1 MSSLSSPT
9 SGGSSPNGSNWE
21 LILCVCDCSK
31 RPKTC
36 KCVSPAVAAGLP
48 GAPGPAPCTRCP
60 GPAHPRAAPAPAEP
74 PLPSALRV
82 LPSQFGTHRSS
93 ARGWG
98 AAAGTKTLPSPPPPR
113 YCPHPLP
120 VTRWDAAVL
129 YRKLWAAASGERAR
143 HFTTALPQRCNPP
156 GDERSGEGTWLG
168 PAPAHWVRH
177 TAGVEVGAGYLPTGS
192 SLASSG
198 TTSGNA
204 GSREAACRGD
214 TRPSPSLDHAD

>member
-1 MSSLSSPT
+1 M
-9 SGGSSPNGSNWE
+9 
-21 LILCVCDCSK
+21 
-31 RPKTC
+31 
-36 KCVSPAVAAGLP
+36 AAGLP
-48 GAPGPAPCTRCP
+48 GAPGPAPRTRRP

-82 LPSQFGTHRSS
+82 LPSQFGTYRSS

-98 AAAGTKTLPSPPPPR
+98 DAAGTKTLPSPPPPR
-113 YCPHPLP
+113 SRPHPLP

-143 HFTTALPQRCNPP
+143 HFTTALSQRCNPP

-168 PAPAHWVRH
+168 
-177 TAGVEVGAGYLPTGS
+177 AGAGTRGATHGRGRGREAQSGAGYSPTGS
-192 SLASSG
+192 SLASCG

-204 GSREAACRGD
+204 GSHDGAAVRQLAGVTPNHLLLLTTLID
-214 TRPSPSLDHAD
+214 LPVVTHQAPAAGPPGPGLFSVTGP